1 MSRLARVLALIGLAG
16 LAFVGRGV
24 SAAQP
29 ASVLPLISQAVQD
42 NSGFLVHT
50 VVSEYQSGETS
61 LKVLVPD
68 RLQSGK
74 QYRALYVLP
83 VEAGDTAVWGQAL
96 EEVKRLDLH
105 NKHQLICV
113 YPTFSHL
120 PWYADHPS
128 DPKIRQESH
137 FLRVVVPAI
146 ERTYPVR
153 AARDGRLLVGF
164 SKSGWGAFSILLR
177 NPELFDR
184 AVAWDAPLTVDRP
197 VPFGMG
203 GIFGDQANFEKYQI
217 TRLLAERADLLIAT
231 SQANQRPR
239 LAVLGYDNFRQ
250 HHVAIHQQMED
261 LKIPHV
267 YRDGPK
273 RKHHWQSGWLAE
285 AVEIVAER

>member
-1 MSRLARVLALIGLAG
+1 MSGLARVLALLGLAG
-16 LAFVGRGV
+16 LALVARGV
-24 SAAQP
+24 SAAAP
-29 ASVLPLISQAVQD
+29 ASALPVVSQAVRD
-42 NSGFLVHT
+42 ENGFLVHT
-50 VVSEYQSGETS
+50 VVSEYQSGET
-61 LKVLVPD
+61 LVKVLVPD
-68 RLQSGK
+68 RVDKGK
-74 QYRALYVLP
+74 RYRALYVLP
-83 VEAGDTAVWGQAL
+83 VEAGDTSVWGHAL

-128 DPKIRQESH
+128 NPQVRQESH

-153 AARDGRLLVGF
+153 AERDGRLLLGF
-164 SKSGWGAFSILLR
+164 SKSGWGAFSLLLR

-197 VPFGMG
+197 VPFGMNG
-203 GIFGDQANFEKYQI
+203 VFGDQENFEKYKI
-217 TRLLAERADLLIAT
+217 TWLLAQRAELLIAT
-231 SQANQRPR
+231 SQAGKRPR

-250 HHVAIHQQMED
+250 HHVAVHQQMEA
-261 LKIPHV
+261 LKIPHL